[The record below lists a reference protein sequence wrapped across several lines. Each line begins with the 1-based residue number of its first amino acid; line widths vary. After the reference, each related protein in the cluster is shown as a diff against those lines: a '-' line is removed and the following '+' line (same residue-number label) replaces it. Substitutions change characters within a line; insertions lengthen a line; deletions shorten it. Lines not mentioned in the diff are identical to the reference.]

1 MNLQLG
7 PGVEGEVG
15 RRGVVGVVVP
25 DPDATGAVLAIEAD
39 ELGASRIEQPE
50 DRHVATACAFRL
62 DLEVAGRHEICLSA
76 GERLARV
83 GEGPG
88 GRRRRET
95 GCVRSRLDD
104 RALDGGGTGGPGL
117 HGGPGREVARLEVVA
132 EQHRARL
139 RTTQLRE
146 ETGEH
151 RDDENAR
158 ASARRS
164 FPWSGGDHAL
174 PPPWAVSPQTL
185 FALPRPTYRSHDP
198 SMPTC
203 ARRVAR
209 RHVVGLTAWWWRA
222 GVRSARA
229 RRHPPAAQVARRSW
243 GSAPAASA
251 APAREPSSRAA
262 GVARREARWCRARC
276 APRRRTPARARARA
290 PASGAP

>member
-1 MNLQLG
+1 
-7 PGVEGEVG
+7 
-15 RRGVVGVVVP
+15 
-25 DPDATGAVLAIEAD
+25 
-39 ELGASRIEQPE
+39 
-50 DRHVATACAFRL
+50 
-62 DLEVAGRHEICLSA
+62 
-76 GERLARV
+76 
-83 GEGPG
+83 
-88 GRRRRET
+88 
-95 GCVRSRLDD
+95 
-104 RALDGGGTGGPGL
+104 L
-117 HGGPGREVARLEVVA
+117 HGRPGREVARLEVVA

-139 RTTQLRE
+139 RATQMRE

-222 GVRSARA
+222 A
-229 RRHPPAAQVARRSW
+229 ARRSW

-251 APAREPSSRAA
+251 ALAREP
-262 GVARREARWCRARC
+262 
-276 APRRRTPARARARA
+276 
-290 PASGAP
+290 